1 MRRALWTIAMVA
13 LLVSLPFTGLANGD
27 DSEKQI
33 TGFGFGGPMIGLF
46 TLDLAEM
53 NEVLENND
61 YAPLAEQ
68 LITFGGGGGGGV
80 IGGFS
85 FGGTGWGGSLT
96 SHQEGKKA
104 ELSLG
109 FGGMDVAYVV
119 GGNERSLLSI
129 GVVLGGGE
137 VDLKLRDHFP
147 VSFEDA
153 VANPTTTTLSRG
165 FLSAEPYIRF
175 QVQPLM
181 WLGLKLHLGYLFT
194 LPGGWEEGG
203 QEISGLSLNL
213 TGPFV
218 GISIAFGG
226 IGTAEVKEIVEDVL
240 EEALGETE
248 FDEATCAAIKAFY
261 EKRCGGELEPS
272 AEEETNAALV
282 QDTLLAMSVGD
293 LDTLEP
299 LLAEDISWVS
309 PEGLLPW
316 SGTWVGKDAF
326 LAGLAAATEA
336 EASLKIDRVFTSE
349 DEVSVKWHLSPAEEG
364 GEIVYG
370 VTVFRID
377 EGKILSGRDYGN

>member
-1 MRRALWTIAMVA
+1 
-13 LLVSLPFTGLANGD
+13 
-27 DSEKQI
+27 
-33 TGFGFGGPMIGLF
+33 
-46 TLDLAEM
+46 
-53 NEVLENND
+53 
-61 YAPLAEQ
+61 
-68 LITFGGGGGGGV
+68 
-80 IGGFS
+80 
-85 FGGTGWGGSLT
+85 
-96 SHQEGKKA
+96 
-104 ELSLG
+104 
-109 FGGMDVAYVV
+109 MDIAYVV

-137 VDLKLRDHFP
+137 VDLKLRDHSP

-153 VANPTTTTLSRG
+153 VANPATTTLSRG

-203 QEISGLSLNL
+203 QEISGPSLNL

-226 IGTAEVKEIVEDVL
+226 IGTAEVGEMVVDVL
-240 EEALGETE
+240 EETLGETE

-261 EKRCGGELEPS
+261 EKRCGGELVQ
-272 AEEETNAALV
+272 EETNAALV

-299 LLAEDISWVS
+299 LLAEDVSWVS

-326 LAGLAAATEA
+326 LAGLAAASKM
-336 EASLKIDRVFTSE
+336 EASLKIDRVLTSE
-349 DEVSVKWHLSPAEEG
+349 DEVSVKWHLSPTEEG
-364 GEIVYG
+364 GKIAYG
-370 VTVFRID
+370 VTVCRIE

>member
-1 MRRALWTIAMVA
+1 MKRMLWIVVVA
-13 LLVSLPFTGLANGD
+13 SLFIGLPFAGLAND
-27 DSEKQI
+27 DSERQI

-46 TLDLAEM
+46 TLDLAEI
-53 NEVLENND
+53 NEVLKNND

-68 LITFGGGGGGGV
+68 LITFGGGGGAGV

-85 FGGTGWGGSLT
+85 FGGTGWGGSLN

-181 WLGLKLHLGYLFT
+181 WLGLKLHLGYVFT

-203 QEISGLSLNL
+203 QEISGPSLNL

-218 GISIAFGG
+218 GISITFG
-226 IGTAEVKEIVEDVL
+226 
-240 EEALGETE
+240 
-248 FDEATCAAIKAFY
+248 
-261 EKRCGGELEPS
+261 
-272 AEEETNAALV
+272 
-282 QDTLLAMSVGD
+282 
-293 LDTLEP
+293 
-299 LLAEDISWVS
+299 
-309 PEGLLPW
+309 
-316 SGTWVGKDAF
+316 
-326 LAGLAAATEA
+326 
-336 EASLKIDRVFTSE
+336 
-349 DEVSVKWHLSPAEEG
+349 
-364 GEIVYG
+364 
-370 VTVFRID
+370 
-377 EGKILSGRDYGN
+377 

>member
-1 MRRALWTIAMVA
+1 MRRILWIVVVVA
-13 LLVSLPFTGLANGD
+13 LFIGLPFAGLANGD
-27 DSEKQI
+27 DSKKQI

-46 TLDLAEM
+46 TLDLAEI

-85 FGGTGWGGSLT
+85 LGGTGWGGSLT

-109 FGGMDVAYVV
+109 FGGINIAYVV

-165 FLSAEPYIRF
+165 FFAAEPYIRF

-181 WLGLKLHLGYLFT
+181 WLGFELHLGYVFT
-194 LPGGWEEGG
+194 LPGEWEEGG
-203 QEISGLSLNL
+203 QEISGPSLNL

-226 IGTAEVKEIVEDVL
+226 IGTAEVEEMVEDIL
-240 EEALGETE
+240 EEALGATE
-248 FDEATCAAIKAFY
+248 FDEAACAAIKAFY
-261 EKRCGGELEPS
+261 EKRCRGELEPS
-272 AEEETNAALV
+272 AEGEANATLV
-282 QDTLLAMSVGD
+282 QDTLLAMSAGD
-293 LDTLEP
+293 LDTLAP
-299 LLAEDISWVS
+299 LLAEDVSWVS

-326 LAGLAAATEA
+326 LAGLAAASKM

-370 VTVFRID
+370 VTVCHL
-377 EGKILSGRDYGN
+377 EKGKILSGRDYGN